1 MPVST
6 TIQVAGV
13 KDAINN
19 LKKLDPELQKEF
31 KTKATDIA
39 QPAID
44 AGKKAYEVLE
54 DEEHPYALSGMSRR
68 WTSNGRK
75 IFPFRLDKAIKGV
88 QMKFDT
94 RRKAVGVILII
105 QKDVATA
112 VFETAGRKTSNKL
125 GAQLGAIDSGKTR
138 LLQPAVD
145 GAGVDAHGLGGGES
159 AAGLLVYRQ
168 HGLVPVAFIPREE
181 AASVIVQ

>member
-1 MPVST
+1 MSAT
-6 TIQVAGV
+6 MTIRVDGV
-13 KDAINN
+13 KDTINQ
-19 LKKLDPELQKEF
+19 LGKIDKELQKQF
-31 KTKATDIA
+31 KADATKIA
-39 QPAID
+39 EPALK
-44 AGKKAYEVLE
+44 AGRESYARLANTE
-54 DEEHPYALSGMSRR
+54 DPYALSGMSRS
-68 WTSNGRK
+68 WTSDGRK
-75 IFPFRLDKAIKGV
+75 IFPLKVAKSIKGV

-145 GAGVDAHGLGGGES
+145 GARNEIESEMKQLIKDVTKTVQRGL
-159 AAGLLVYRQ
+159 
-168 HGLVPVAFIPREE
+168 
-181 AASVIVQ
+181 

>member
-1 MPVST
+1 MSAT
-6 TIQVAGV
+6 MTIRVDGV
-13 KDAINN
+13 KDTINQ
-19 LKKLDPELQKEF
+19 LGKIDKELQKQF
-31 KTKATDIA
+31 KADATKIA
-39 QPAID
+39 EPALK
-44 AGKKAYEVLE
+44 AGRESYARLANTE
-54 DEEHPYALSGMSRR
+54 DPYALSGMSRS

-75 IFPFRLDKAIKGV
+75 IFPLKVAKSIKGV

-145 GAGVDAHGLGGGES
+145 GARNEIESEMKQLIKDVTKTVQRGL
-159 AAGLLVYRQ
+159 
-168 HGLVPVAFIPREE
+168 
-181 AASVIVQ
+181 

>member
-1 MPVST
+1 MTVT
-6 TIQVAGV
+6 ATIRVDGV
-13 KDAINN
+13 KDTINQ
-19 LKKLDPELQKEF
+19 LGKIDKELQKQF
-31 KTKATDIA
+31 KADATKIA
-39 QPAID
+39 EPALK
-44 AGKKAYEVLE
+44 AGRESYARLANTE
-54 DEEHPYALSGMSRR
+54 DPYALSGMSRS
-68 WTSNGRK
+68 WTSDGRK
-75 IFPFRLDKAIKGV
+75 IFPLKVAKSIKGV

-145 GAGVDAHGLGGGES
+145 GARDEIES
-159 AAGLLVYRQ
+159 EMKQLIKDVTKT
-168 HGLVPVAFIPREE
+168 
-181 AASVIVQ
+181 VQRGM